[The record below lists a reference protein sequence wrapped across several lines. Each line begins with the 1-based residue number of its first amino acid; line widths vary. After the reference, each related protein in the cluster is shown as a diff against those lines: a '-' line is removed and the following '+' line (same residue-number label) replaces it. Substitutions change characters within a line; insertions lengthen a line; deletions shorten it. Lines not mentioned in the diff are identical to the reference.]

1 MSLIG
6 TIIRKTGIYDRM
18 QSHFY
23 ESMLTPFATRGQ
35 ISLAERRGLGEVT
48 RNLTSDGPII
58 EIGTLFGKSTNVI
71 LENKKDDQK
80 VVTVDRFSWNPC
92 GFSKQQHR
100 AITSEILSETDA
112 EYLEVIESDKDE
124 FFRKYDGPAPAMVFI
139 DADHSYEGTKNDI
152 LAALRLDTA
161 VICGHDYSDDMPG
174 VRQAVDECGGA
185 SQLWESFWVL
195 AKKTA

>member
-6 TIIRKTGIYDRM
+6 MIVRKSGLYDQM
-18 QSHFY
+18 QNHFY

-35 ISLAERRGLGEVT
+35 ISLAERKGLGEVT

-58 EIGTLFGKSTNVI
+58 EIGTLFGKSTNVL

-80 VVTVDRFSWNPC
+80 VITVDRFSWNPC
-92 GFSKQQHR
+92 GFSDRQHR
-100 AITSEILSETDA
+100 DITGKILSEAPA
-112 EYLEVIESDKDE
+112 EHLEVIEADKDE
-124 FFRKYDGPAPAMVFI
+124 FFGKYDGPAPAMVFI
-139 DADHSYEGTKNDI
+139 DADHSYEGTKRDI
-152 LAALRLDTA
+152 LAAQRLGTS

-185 SQLWESFWVL
+185 ARLWESFWVL
-195 AKKTA
+195 AKT